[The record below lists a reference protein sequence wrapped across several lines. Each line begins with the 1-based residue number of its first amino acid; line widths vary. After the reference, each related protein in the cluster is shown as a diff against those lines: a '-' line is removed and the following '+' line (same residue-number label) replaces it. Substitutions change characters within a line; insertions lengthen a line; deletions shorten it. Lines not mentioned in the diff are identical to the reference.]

1 MLCYADSR
9 QEERAR
15 NLLPVTCYLLPV
27 IVKEYWDIKP
37 QAQAEQ
43 AMREAMGELT
53 DIRREFK
60 LPLACTT

>member
-1 MLCYADSR
+1 MLSYAHSH

-15 NLLPVTCYLLPV
+15 NLLPV

-53 DIRREFK
+53 NIRREFK

>member
-15 NLLPVTCYLLPV
+15 NLLPV

>member
-9 QEERAR
+9 QEESAR
-15 NLLPVTCYLLPV
+15 NLLPV

-43 AMREAMGELT
+43 AMRETMGELT

>member
-1 MLCYADSR
+1 MLSYADSR

-15 NLLPVTCYLLPV
+15 SLLPVV
-27 IVKEYWDIKP
+27 VKEYWDIKP
-37 QAQAEQ
+37 QAQVEQ